1 MSAPWV
7 TDTATLARMATLR
20 LFANLRESAGTTTAD
35 FEAAT
40 VGDLLSQASDRFGD
54 QFRSGLGAARVWVN
68 GEQAEATTPLV
79 ATDEVALI
87 PPVSGGAVATRSVEV
102 PPNLLSVALIVSLL
116 AVAWA
121 PLEWFVLVAV
131 GAVLAWVW
139 DVSDTAKLVGTGFV
153 PFPPLISATI
163 TGASTYAWGFNGFA
177 AAIALSVI
185 IAVSWPVFDKNAREF
200 RITANTTLI
209 TLVAGSASAG
219 LILIRLLGPYA
230 VVTFVLITIFALIG
244 AWIAGSFGS
253 QIQSIDANV
262 GALLGALVAGL
273 VVGLSI
279 DELDIA
285 AGLLGGVAIAAGVIA
300 GRALGSM
307 VRTGTVTHTED
318 PPGELSMFDGAIVAA
333 PLFWLV
339 LWLFA

>member
-1 MSAPWV
+1 
-7 TDTATLARMATLR
+7 MATLR
-20 LFANLRESAGTTTAD
+20 LFANLRESAGTNTAEFD
-35 FEAAT
+35 AAT
-40 VGDLLSQASDRFGD
+40 VGDLLSQATDQFGD

-68 GEQAEATTPLV
+68 GEQADATTPL
-79 ATDEVALI
+79 AQTDEVALI
-87 PPVSGGAVATRSVEV
+87 PPVSGGAVALRSTTM
-102 PPNLLSVALIVSLL
+102 PPNILSVALIVALL

-121 PLEWFVLVAV
+121 PLEWFVIVAV

-139 DVSDTAKLVGTGFV
+139 DLSDTAKLAGTGFV
-153 PFPPLISATI
+153 PFPALIAATI

-177 AAIALSVI
+177 AAIAFSVILSV
-185 IAVSWPVFDKNAREF
+185 SWAVFDKNSREF
-200 RITANTTLI
+200 RITATTTLV
-209 TLVAGSASAG
+209 TVVAGSASAG

-230 VVTFVLITIFALIG
+230 VVGFVLITIFALIG
-244 AWIAGSFGS
+244 AWVAGSFGS
-253 QIQSIDANV
+253 QIQSVDANV

-318 PPGELSMFDGAIVAA
+318 PPGELSMFDGAILAA
-333 PLFWLV
+333 PLLWLV
-339 LWLFA
+339 LWMFA

>member
-1 MSAPWV
+1 MV
-7 TDTATLARMATLR
+7 TDTATLAYMATLR
-20 LFANLRESAGTTTAD
+20 LFANLRESAGIDSAD
-35 FEAAT
+35 FDAT
-40 VGDLLSQASDRFGD
+40 TVSDLLGQATDRFGD
-54 QFRSGLGAARVWVN
+54 QFQSGLSAARVWVN
-68 GEQAEATTPLV
+68 GEQAEGSTPLA

-87 PPVSGGAVATRSVEV
+87 PPVSGGAGTAKSFQV
-102 PPNLLSVALIVSLL
+102 PPNLLSVALIVALL

-139 DVSDTAKLVGTGFV
+139 DISDTAKLVGTGFV
-153 PFPPLISATI
+153 PFPPLISAAM
-163 TGASTYAWGFNGFA
+163 TGAATYAWGFNGFA
-177 AAIALSVI
+177 AAIAFSVI
-185 IAVSWPVFDKNAREF
+185 ISVSWPVFDKNSRDF
-200 RITANTTLI
+200 RITATTTLI
-209 TLVAGSASAG
+209 TVIAGSASAG

-230 VVTFVLITIFALIG
+230 VLTFVLITIFALIG
-244 AWIAGSFGS
+244 AWIAGVFGLK
-253 QIQSIDANV
+253 IQSIDANV

-279 DELDIA
+279 EEVDIA

-339 LWLFA
+339 FWLFA